1 MHRKDVAELLM
12 LYKHEK
18 KVTFQYIAK
27 CMGRSEFWT
36 CAALLGQAKC
46 NAQEAEAL
54 LKCLEVDTKLWDRM
68 KSLLTQSPMRG
79 SVHDRIPTDPT
90 VYRFYE
96 IIQVYG
102 TTFKAL
108 LAEKFGDGIMS
119 AVDLT
124 AKVDTERR
132 KDGDFLM
139 VTICSKFLPY
149 KKW

>member
-1 MHRKDVAELLM
+1 MHRRDVAELLM

-36 CAALLGQAKC
+36 CAAMLGQTKC
-46 NAQEAEAL
+46 NEHEAEAL
-54 LKCLEVDTKLWDRM
+54 LKCLEVDSKLWDRM
-68 KSLLTQSPMRG
+68 KTLLTQSPMRG

-96 IIQVYG
+96 IVQVYG

-124 AKVDTERR
+124 VNVDHERR
-132 KDGDFLM
+132 MNDDFLK
-139 VTICSKFLPY
+139 VTICGKFLPY